1 MNIRAVKRIADDGS
15 VTVYP
20 SIEEA
25 ARKNFVHRSCINNA
39 LLGTYK
45 TSIGFRWEYA
55 DGFKSREIKLTTPD
69 GKVHYYPT
77 QAAAA
82 KAHGFNINTLRTAMA
97 YGRDKLMF
105 CGCII
110 ERIKEDEA

>member
-1 MNIRAVKRIADDGS
+1 MNIRSVKRIADDGT

-20 SIEEA
+20 SIKEA
-25 ARKNFVHRSCINNA
+25 ARQNFVHRSCITNA
-39 LLGTYK
+39 LLGNYK
-45 TSIGFRWEYA
+45 TSIGYRWGYA

-77 QAAAA
+77 QAEAAR
-82 KAHGFNINTLRTAMA
+82 AHGFNINTLRTAMS

-105 CGCII
+105 CGCKI
-110 ERIKEDEA
+110 ERMREGEA